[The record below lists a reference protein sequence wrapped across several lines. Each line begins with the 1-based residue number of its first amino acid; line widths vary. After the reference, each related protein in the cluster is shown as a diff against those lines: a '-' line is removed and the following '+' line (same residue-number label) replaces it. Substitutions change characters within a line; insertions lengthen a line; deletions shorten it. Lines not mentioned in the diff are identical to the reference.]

1 MYDSTAYGKLRTAAM
16 ANNPREVSEL
26 EDGDEE
32 DFDFPTVNDFSTAL
46 EDRIKLYCERSTAH
60 PGVENVNV
68 TENDTKKLLKKAKI
82 KFIGYCS
89 NTQRKTSR
97 KRLIS
102 RTHSVFRN
110 KTEADVRC
118 NFHKTAEDL
127 VMAEVR
133 TRRGFSLFV
142 AAGLGGGPAMGQLGA
157 LVGGGYTREHEHTTG
172 SSATSSTEMEAEIVV
187 PPWKK
192 GITTESVYHVDYAAG
207 CKYDFTIADS
217 HKLKYEWKINQKSK
231 KEDVLINKLPGVRK
245 CEQELV
251 NPNDRDQ
258 VHFSCALKCKLT
270 KVQKEISVAIETDT
284 SSDDDDD
291 DDDAA
296 TEEH

>member
-1 MYDSTAYGKLRTAAM
+1 M
-16 ANNPREVSEL
+16 ANNPRDDDD
-26 EDGDEE
+26 DGDEV
-32 DFDFPTVNDFSTAL
+32 DHDFPTVNDFSTAL
-46 EDRIKLYCERSTAH
+46 EDRIKLYCERSTTR
-60 PGVENVNV
+60 PEVENVTV
-68 TENDTKKLLKKAKI
+68 TENDTKKLLKQAKI

-89 NTQRKTSR
+89 NQQRKISP

-118 NFHKTAEDL
+118 NFHKTAQDL

-142 AAGLGGGPAMGQLGA
+142 SAGLGGGPAMGQLGA

-172 SSATSSTEMEAEIVV
+172 SSATSSTEMEAEVVV

-192 GITTESVYHVDYAAG
+192 GITTESVYHVDYAAE
-207 CKYDFTIADS
+207 CKYDFTIAES
-217 HKLKYEWKINQKSK
+217 HKLKYKSHINHLKSK
-231 KEDVLINKLPGVRK
+231 MEEVLINKLPGVRK

-251 NPNDRDQ
+251 NPNDRHE
-258 VHFSCALKCKLT
+258 VHFSCALQCKLT
-270 KVQKEISVAIETDT
+270 KVQKEISVAIKDT
-284 SSDDDDD
+284 SSNDDDDD
-291 DDDAA
+291 DDNTAPC
-296 TEEH
+296 EH